1 MRVGDIPFFVL
12 VLVFIWANTTERGD
26 SMSDVQR
33 ELSAW
38 IDTGVI
44 AEAILDELKDQGKA
58 ATVGNGKTV
67 WLDVLE
73 NELPIALKSS
83 VRARL

>member
-1 MRVGDIPFFVL
+1 
-12 VLVFIWANTTERGD
+12 
-26 SMSDVQR
+26 MSDIQR

-44 AEAILDELKDQGKA
+44 AETILDELKDQGMD
-58 ATVGNGKTV
+58 ATVENGKTV

-73 NELPIALKSS
+73 NELPIALRSS

>member
-1 MRVGDIPFFVL
+1 
-12 VLVFIWANTTERGD
+12 
-26 SMSDVQR
+26 MSDVQR
-33 ELSAW
+33 ELSEW

-44 AEAILDELKDQGKA
+44 AEAILDELTDQGKA
-58 ATVGNGKTV
+58 TTADNGKTV

-73 NELPIALKSS
+73 NELPIALRSS

>member
-44 AEAILDELKDQGKA
+44 AEAILDELKDQGM
-58 ATVGNGKTV
+58 ATTVDNGKAI

-73 NELPIALKSS
+73 NELPIALRSS

>member
-1 MRVGDIPFFVL
+1 MRVGAIPFFVL
-12 VLVFIWANTTERGD
+12 VMVLVRANITERGEK
-26 SMSDVQR
+26 MSEIQR

>member
-1 MRVGDIPFFVL
+1 
-12 VLVFIWANTTERGD
+12 
-26 SMSDVQR
+26 MSDVQR
-33 ELSAW
+33 ELSEW
-38 IDTGVI
+38 IDTAVI

>member
-33 ELSAW
+33 ELSEW
-38 IDTGVI
+38 IDTAVI
-44 AEAILDELKDQGKA
+44 AEAILDELKDQGMD
-58 ATVGNGKTV
+58 ATVDNGKAI

-73 NELPIALKSS
+73 NELPIALRSS